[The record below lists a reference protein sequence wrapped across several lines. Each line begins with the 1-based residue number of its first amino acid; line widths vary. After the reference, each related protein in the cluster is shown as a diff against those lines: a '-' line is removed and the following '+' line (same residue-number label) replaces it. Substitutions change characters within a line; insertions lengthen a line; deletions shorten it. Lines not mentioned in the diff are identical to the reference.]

1 MRVYSIFD
9 DFTDEASEI
18 VRNAGAAL
26 TVHPLGVPRP
36 DHDRMKDILRAYDC
50 VIIGTTQKITP
61 DQFEGI
67 DSPRIIATASVGLDH
82 IQIPEEKKALVTVI
96 HTPKANA
103 QAVAEYT
110 MGCALSCVKRLAEG
124 NRLYREGKNNKALSR
139 KPAELAGKTLG
150 VVGAGN
156 ISQRIMDFGGFF
168 GMEVLCWTH
177 NPDRHAALTEK
188 GVRFCTLEELAEK
201 ADVLSVNLPNND
213 GTKGIIS
220 ESLVGRMKTEAV
232 FISVSRLPTVDA
244 RALIERSRA
253 YPNFY
258 TCLDV
263 DLDEDLIRQAGSL
276 ENVMIT
282 PHIAGGTVET
292 RKRMFRELADS
303 IAHLIRGEFAD
314 EKISD
319 PGRL

>member
-1 MRVYSIFD
+1 
-9 DFTDEASEI
+9 
-18 VRNAGAAL
+18 
-26 TVHPLGVPRP
+26 
-36 DHDRMKDILRAYDC
+36 
-50 VIIGTTQKITP
+50 
-61 DQFEGI
+61 
-67 DSPRIIATASVGLDH
+67 
-82 IQIPEEKKALVTVI
+82 
-96 HTPKANA
+96 
-103 QAVAEYT
+103 
-110 MGCALSCVKRLAEG
+110 
-124 NRLYREGKNNKALSR
+124 
-139 KPAELAGKTLG
+139 
-150 VVGAGN
+150 
-156 ISQRIMDFGGFF
+156 
-168 GMEVLCWTH
+168 
-177 NPDRHAALTEK
+177 
-188 GVRFCTLEELAEK
+188 
-201 ADVLSVNLPNND
+201 
-213 GTKGIIS
+213 
-220 ESLVGRMKTEAV
+220 MKTEAV

-314 EKISD
+314 EKVSD

>member
-1 MRVYSIFD
+1 MRAYSIFD
-9 DFTDEASEI
+9 DFTKEATDLL
-18 VRNAGAAL
+18 RNAGVDL

-36 DHDRMKDILRAYDC
+36 DHDQMKRILQEYDC
-50 VIIGTTQKITP
+50 AIIGTTQKITP
-61 DQFEGI
+61 DMFDGI
-67 DSPRIIATASVGLDH
+67 NTRRIIATASVGLDH
-82 IQIPEEKKALVTVI
+82 IQIPEEKRALVTVFR
-96 HTPKANA
+96 TPKANA

-110 MGCALSCVKRLAEG
+110 MGCALACVKRLAEG

-139 KPAELAGKTLG
+139 KPVELAGKTLG

-168 GMEVLCWTH
+168 GMELLCWTH
-177 NPDRHAALTEK
+177 NPDRHAELREK
-188 GVRFCTLEELAEK
+188 GVRFCALEELAEK
-201 ADVLSVNLPNND
+201 ADVVSVNLPNNN

-220 ESLVGRMKTEAV
+220 ESLIGRMKTEAV

-263 DLDEDLIRQAGSL
+263 DVDETLSRQAGSL

-292 RKRMFRELADS
+292 RRRMFRELAES

-314 EKISD
+314 EKVSD